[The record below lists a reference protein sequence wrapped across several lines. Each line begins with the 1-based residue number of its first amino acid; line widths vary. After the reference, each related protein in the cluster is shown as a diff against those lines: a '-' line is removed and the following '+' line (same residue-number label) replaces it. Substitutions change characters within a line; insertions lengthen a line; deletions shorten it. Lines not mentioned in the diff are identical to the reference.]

1 MIKPVKTLLLTIT
14 YNEEKLLPFFIDCY
28 KWYVD
33 KMIFYDGMSTDN
45 SLNIINSYKN
55 LEDSKRDNG
64 FKYVDIEI
72 SDFYNRDDA
81 DEELFLEIKNNQW
94 KQYRDEYDYALIVDV
109 DEILKY
115 KYTFE
120 SGVDTLI
127 EDMRKNNCTIIK
139 PNGYSMI
146 SLEDKEVRYVRTGF
160 RDIMYDKCCLFNMKE
175 IQEINYLPGAH
186 KCNPVGNIKYF
197 EHPDL
202 KLLHYKYIGLENH
215 LKRTKMNRE
224 RLSPQ
229 NKVKGWGVHNLANDN
244 QIKSDFMVML
254 NKSINVIN
262 E

>member
-14 YNEEKLLPFFIDCY
+14 YNEEKLLPFFIDYY
-28 KWYVD
+28 KRYVD

-55 LEDSKRDNG
+55 L
-64 FKYVDIEI
+64 VDIEI

-94 KQYRDEYDYALIVDV
+94 KQYKDEYDYVLIVDV
-109 DEILKY
+109 DEIIY
-115 KYTFE
+115 YPNEFIID
-120 SGVDTLI
+120 V
-127 EDMRKNNCTIIK
+127 MRTNGYTIIK

-146 SLEDKEVRYVRTGF
+146 SLEDKDVRTIRTGF

>member
-14 YNEEKLLPFFIDCY
+14 YNEEKLLPFFIEYY
-28 KWYVD
+28 KRSVD

-55 LEDSKRDNG
+55 L
-64 FKYVDIEI
+64 VDIEI

-94 KQYRDEYDYALIVDV
+94 KQYKDEYDYVLIVDV
-109 DEILKY
+109 DEIIY
-115 KYTFE
+115 YPNEFIID
-120 SGVDTLI
+120 V
-127 EDMRKNNCTIIK
+127 MRTNEYTIIK

-146 SLEDKEVRYVRTGF
+146 SLEDKNVKTIKTGF
-160 RDIMYDKCCLFNMKE
+160 RDEMYDKCCLFNIKE

-186 KCNPVGNIKYF
+186 LCSPVGNIKYF

-202 KLLHYKYIGLENH
+202 KLLHYKYIGLENY
-215 LKRTKMNRE
+215 LKRLK
-224 RLSPQ
+224 L
-229 NKVKGWGVHNLANDN
+229 NKQRISKNNISNGWGVHNLQSENEAKN
-244 QIKSDFMVML
+244 SFMELL

-262 E
+262 EDK